1 MNKRFFYSVVAVA
14 ITIFF
19 ATCEKEDKKDNVQEK
34 STVVGKWAFVDRD
47 GVTLEITDSKI
58 MFLPVVENPT
68 PIETR
73 TYNWVSS
80 DTIEITQRI
89 VWSIGTTRSK
99 VIFHTPDSVTIK
111 NWFIGS
117 TEVDAPIF
125 DDVTIV
131 RIKK

>member
-1 MNKRFFYSVVAVA
+1 MDKKFFYLVA
-14 ITIFF
+14 IVITMFF
-19 ATCEKEDKKDNVQEK
+19 VACEKEDNKQTED
-34 STVVGKWAFVDRD
+34 TIVGKWAFVDRK
-47 GVTLEITDSKI
+47 GVTLEITDSEI

-73 TYNWVSS
+73 TYNWVSN
-80 DTIEITQRI
+80 DTIEITQQI
-89 VWSIGTTRSK
+89 VWSIGTTRNK
-99 VIFHTPDSVTIK
+99 VIFYTPDSVTIK

-125 DDVTIV
+125 GDVTIV